1 MNSSISSESLGK
13 NPVTIAV
20 LLTVLVISVMLLIYY
35 QTTWSMIAIWH
46 RSETYAHGFLIL
58 PFVIY
63 MIWVKRHSI
72 VKLKQQPSPTALIG
86 LCVLGFL
93 WLVAELASVQIVTQY
108 ALVAMLP
115 LTVAVILGYRVMF
128 ALAFP
133 LTYLFFAVPFGDI
146 LIPPLINFTADFTVW
161 ALQLSGIPVY
171 REGTYFSLPTG
182 NWSVVEACSGLR
194 YLIASVTLGTLYAY
208 LTYRSLNRRIIF
220 IALSII
226 IPILA
231 NAVRA
236 YLIVIAG
243 HLSDMTIAVGMDHL
257 IYGWIFFGIV
267 MLLLFWIGAYW
278 REDVEDEKATYPGQI
293 GPDMTGSR
301 ATTIRSTVFAS
312 CAVIVVGLIWPTYA
326 AYLDS
331 DLERNKHTSFDLVLP
346 EYKWQSS
353 EQSVSSWQPV
363 YVGNPEK
370 FSRHYDNKENNH
382 VSLFITY
389 YPVQRQGDELISFG
403 NILVPEMDLD
413 WRIINESKVS
423 VKINSGIIEVRQAQ
437 LKSLTTN
444 LLVWRWYLLSGS
456 EETTSPY
463 IAKIILA
470 KNKLLKGKQWG
481 AEIIIATSYNDKPD
495 EAEFVLK
502 QFITDTHLDIS
513 SSLTEFGDSD
523 TYSAKGF

>member
-1 MNSSISSESLGK
+1 MNSSISSESVGK
-13 NPVTIAV
+13 NPATIAV
-20 LLTVLVISVMLLIYY
+20 LLTVLVMSVMLLIYY
-35 QTTWSMIAIWH
+35 ETTWSMIAIWH

-63 MIWVKRHSI
+63 MIWVKRHSLGM
-72 VKLKQQPSPTALIG
+72 LKQQPSPTALIG

-93 WLVAELASVQIVTQY
+93 WLVAELASVQVVTQY

-115 LTVAVILGYRVMF
+115 VTVAVILGYRVM
-128 ALAFP
+128 LAMVFP

-236 YLIVIAG
+236 YLIVITG
-243 HLSDMTIAVGMDHL
+243 HLSDMTMAVGVDHL
-257 IYGWIFFGIV
+257 IYGWIFFGLV
-267 MLLLFWIGAYW
+267 MLLLFWIGAFW
-278 REDVEDEKATYPGQI
+278 REDVEDEKAGYPGQI
-293 GPDMTGSR
+293 GSDMTGNGTT
-301 ATTIRSTVFAS
+301 ATIRATVFAS
-312 CAVIVVGLIWPTYA
+312 FAVIVVGLLWPTYA

-331 DLERNKHTSFDLVLP
+331 DSEWNKHASFDLMLP

-353 EQSVSSWQPV
+353 EQPVSNWEPV

-370 FSRHYDNKENNH
+370 FSRHYVNKEKNH
-382 VSLFITY
+382 VGLFITY

-413 WRIINESKVS
+413 WRIINESKAS
-423 VKINSGIIEVRQAQ
+423 VKISSRIIEVRQTQ

-444 LLVWRWYLLSGS
+444 LLVWRWYMLGES

-463 IAKIILA
+463 IAKLILA
-470 KNKLLKGKQWG
+470 KNKLLKGKEWG
-481 AEIIIATSYNDKPD
+481 AEIIIAASYNDNPD
-495 EAEFVLK
+495 EAESVLK
-502 QFITDTHLDIS
+502 QFLTDTQSDIS
-513 SSLTEFGDSD
+513 SSLTEFGNNE
-523 TYSAKGF
+523 T

>member
-1 MNSSISSESLGK
+1 MNSSISSGGPGK
-13 NPVTIAV
+13 NPVRMAV
-20 LLTVLVISVMLLIYY
+20 LLTVLAIIVILLIYY
-35 QTTWSMIAIWH
+35 QTTWSMVATWH

-72 VKLKQQPSPTALIG
+72 GMLKQQPSPTALIG
-86 LCVLGFL
+86 LCMLGFL
-93 WLVAELASVQIVTQY
+93 WLVAELASVQVVTQY

-115 LTVAVILGYRVMF
+115 LTVAVILGYRIML
-128 ALAFP
+128 AMAFP
-133 LTYLFFAVPFGDI
+133 LTYLFFAVPFGDV

-226 IPILA
+226 IPIIA

-236 YLIVIAG
+236 YLIVMTG
-243 HLSDMTIAVGMDHL
+243 HLSDMTIAVGVDHL
-257 IYGWIFFGIV
+257 IYGWIFFGLV
-267 MLLLFWIGAYW
+267 MLMLFWIGAFW
-278 REDVEDEKATYPGQI
+278 REDVEDKNDVYPEQMKPGMMQNEAATI
-293 GPDMTGSR
+293 R
-301 ATTIRSTVFAS
+301 TTIFAS
-312 CAVIVVGLIWPTYA
+312 CAVIAVGLIWPTYA
-326 AYLDS
+326 VYLDS
-331 DLERNKHTSFDLVLP
+331 DSEKKGYASFDLMLP

-353 EQSVSSWQPV
+353 ERPVSSWEPV
-363 YVGNPEK
+363 YVGSPEK
-370 FSRHYDNKENNH
+370 FSRHYVNKENNH

-389 YPVQRQGDELISFG
+389 YPIQRQGDELISSG
-403 NILVPEMDLD
+403 NILVPEMDLI
-413 WRIINESKVS
+413 WRIIDETKAS
-423 VKINSGIIEVRQAQ
+423 VKISSKVIEVRQTQ
-437 LKSLTTN
+437 LKSLETN
-444 LLVWRWYLLSGS
+444 LLIWRWYMLGEN

-463 IAKIILA
+463 IAKMILA
-470 KNKLLKGKQWG
+470 KNKLLTGEEGG
-481 AEIIIATSYNDKPD
+481 AEIIIAAPYNVNPD

-502 QFITDTHLDIS
+502 QFLTDTLPGIS
-513 SSLTEFGDSD
+513 SGLMELSRSD
-523 TYSAKGF
+523 T